1 MHFNPEKKNQLK
13 NDAFKFFK
21 RMNLCTR
28 NLYEKCEWKQKCEK
42 TKEHD
47 APISVRPSC
56 KESCFHKFSPACRY
70 HVYNIRI
77 TITKQISSV
86 LCRKL
91 MRSSDGSKRFAY
103 LLTFFKSKFICM
115 HLWMIYIEIR
125 SACII
130 QKPAYFTDNSGS
142 HSTLLHFLFSS
153 FSVYQSFFSLL
164 CLFFVVFTLPFT
176 VFLTHVM

>member
-1 MHFNPEKKNQLK
+1 MHFNPEKKNQLE
-13 NDAFKFFK
+13 K
-21 RMNLCTR
+21 RCFQVLQTDESVHPQFIWEVWMETEMRENKRTR
-28 NLYEKCEWKQKCEK
+28 
-42 TKEHD
+42 
-47 APISVRPSC
+47 RPHFCSPC
-56 KESCFHKFSPACRY
+56 KESCFREFSHAYRY

-103 LLTFFKSKFICM
+103 LLAFFKSKFICM

-153 FSVYQSFFSLL
+153 FSVYQSFFSPL
-164 CLFFVVFTLPFT
+164 CFFFVVFTLPFT